1 MSKLVTNLSELQLY
15 VNLLEDL
22 NGKKKY
28 TNYELLKKD
37 LLIEFSVSVTI
48 EKLRLLYE
56 PTVEE
61 EIRDREI
68 LLRNVS

>member
-22 NGKKKY
+22 HGKKKY

-48 EKLRLLYE
+48 EEIRLLFE

>member
-1 MSKLVTNLSELQLY
+1 MSTSITNLSELQLY

-22 NGKKKY
+22 HSKKKY
-28 TNYELLKKD
+28 TDYELLRKD
-37 LLIEFSVSVTI
+37 LLIEFGIKVTI
-48 EKLRLLYE
+48 EDIRRLYE

>member
-28 TNYELLKKD
+28 TNYELLRRD
-37 LLIEFSVSVTI
+37 LLIEFSVNVTI
-48 EKLRLLYE
+48 ENIRLLFE

>member
-1 MSKLVTNLSELQLY
+1 MSKLITNLSELQLY

-37 LLIEFSVSVTI
+37 LLIEFSVNVTI
-48 EKLRLLYE
+48 EQIRLLYE

>member
-1 MSKLVTNLSELQLY
+1 MSKLITNLSELQLY

-37 LLIEFSVSVTI
+37 LLIEFSVNVTI
-48 EKLRLLYE
+48 KQIRLLYE